1 MLSREERDE
10 LNSLNLNNTNL
21 NGKDLLKALWIFLG
35 FIAVFAPKIYLSS
48 QIYYLSRDIS
58 KSQHHLELLEE
69 ENRTLKQDLED
80 FKFQQIFR
88 ME

>member
-1 MLSREERDE
+1 MLSQEERDE

-21 NGKDLLKALWIFLG
+21 NGRDLIKALLIFLG
-35 FIAVFAPKIYLSS
+35 FIAVLAPKIYLSS
-48 QIYYLSRDIS
+48 QIYYLSRDIA

>member
-1 MLSREERDE
+1 MLSQEERDE

-48 QIYYLSRDIS
+48 QIYYLSRDIA

-80 FKFQQIFR
+80 FKFQQILR

>member
-1 MLSREERDE
+1 MLSQEEKDE

-21 NGKDLLKALWIFLG
+21 NGRDLIRAILFFVGSVI
-35 FIAVFAPKIYLSS
+35 VFAPKIYLSS
-48 QIYYLSRDIS
+48 QIYYLSRDIA

-69 ENRTLKQDLED
+69 ENRTLKRDLED
-80 FKFQQIFR
+80 FKFQQVFR

>member
-1 MLSREERDE
+1 MLSQEERDE

-21 NGKDLLKALWIFLG
+21 NGRDLIWATFIFLG
-35 FIAVFAPKIYLSS
+35 FIIIFAPKIYLSS
-48 QIYYLSRDIS
+48 KIYYLSRDIS

-69 ENRTLKQDLED
+69 ENRTLKRDLED

>member
-1 MLSREERDE
+1 MLSQEERDE

-35 FIAVFAPKIYLSS
+35 FIAVFAPKIYLSG
-48 QIYYLSRDIS
+48 QIYYLSRDIA

>member
-1 MLSREERDE
+1 MLSQEERDE

-48 QIYYLSRDIS
+48 QIYYLSRDIA